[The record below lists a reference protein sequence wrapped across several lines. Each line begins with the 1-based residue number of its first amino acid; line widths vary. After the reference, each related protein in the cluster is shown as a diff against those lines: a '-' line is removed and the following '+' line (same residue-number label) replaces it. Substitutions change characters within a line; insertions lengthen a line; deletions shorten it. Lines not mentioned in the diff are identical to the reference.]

1 MKNIVVII
9 PVLNEEETIADVIR
23 ELKQQGL
30 FNICVVDNG
39 SRDRTPFIAAQ
50 QGATVITEPRQGYGQ
65 ACWTGLQTIGAQA
78 AEWILFCDGDG
89 SDDLSGLPAL
99 LPMRENHDLILGN
112 RRGTVTGRQQLTSVQ
127 NFGNWLATRL
137 IRLGWGY
144 AYEDLGP
151 LRLIRR
157 EALDRFAMADR
168 GFGWTVEMQ
177 AKAAAQGLRVCER
190 PVNYRPRQG
199 GRSKIAGTVRGS
211 VKAGQVILTTIAGLY
226 VQKIRQKIGQ
236 KIGQVTNATCFGKRR
251 WL

>member
-1 MKNIVVII
+1 LNNIVVII

-23 ELKQQGL
+23 ALQQQGL

-39 SRDRTPFIAAQ
+39 SSDRTPLIARQ

-65 ACWTGLQTIGAQA
+65 ACWSGLQTSAAQA
-78 AEWILFCDGDG
+78 ADWILFCDGDG
-89 SDDLSGLPAL
+89 SDDLSAL
-99 LPMRENHDLILGN
+99 SDLLALRGTAYDFILGN
-112 RRGTVTGRQQLTSVQ
+112 RRGTAAGRNQLTGVQ

-157 EALDRFAMADR
+157 EALDGFAMADR

-177 AKAAAQGLRVCER
+177 AKAAAQGLRVCEP

-199 GRSKIAGTVRGS
+199 GQSKIAGTVRGS
-211 VKAGQVILTTIAGLY
+211 VKAGQVILTTLAALY
-226 VQKIRQKIGQ
+226 FQKVWQGTGAVVLGNRK
-236 KIGQVTNATCFGKRR
+236 C
-251 WL
+251 L